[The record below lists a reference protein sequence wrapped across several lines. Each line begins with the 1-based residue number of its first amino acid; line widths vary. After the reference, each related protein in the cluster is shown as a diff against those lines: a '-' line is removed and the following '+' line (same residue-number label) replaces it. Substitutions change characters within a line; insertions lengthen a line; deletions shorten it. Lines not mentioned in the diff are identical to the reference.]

1 MIDVP
6 MIDVLVVDDHALM
19 RTGLSGLIAAAGDMR
34 VVGTAA
40 DGAEAVEQVA
50 RLAPHVVLMD
60 LSMPVLDGV
69 GATRRIVE
77 EHPDVEVLVLTS
89 FSDQQRVMEALDA
102 GAGGYVLKDT
112 EPADLLAA
120 IRSTARGHSPLDPR
134 VARTV
139 LHARRGPA
147 RAAELTEW
155 EQEVLALV
163 GRGLANKQI
172 ARRLGI
178 RESTVKAHL
187 TSVFQRIGVRDRTS
201 AALWARTHL
210 PEAPDAPARPPA
222 GSRREP

>member
-1 MIDVP
+1 V
-6 MIDVLVVDDHALM
+6 IDVLVVDDHALM
-19 RTGLSGLIAAAGDMR
+19 RSGLSGLIAATDDLR

-40 DGAEAVEQVA
+40 DGAEAIEEVA
-50 RLAPHVVLMD
+50 RLAPQVVLMD
-60 LSMPVLDGV
+60 LSMPVMDGV
-69 GATRRIVE
+69 AATRRIVE

-102 GAGGYVLKDT
+102 GASGYVLKDT

-139 LHARRGPA
+139 LHSRRTPA
-147 RAAELTEW
+147 RAAELTER

-172 ARRLGI
+172 ARALGI
-178 RESTVKAHL
+178 REGTVKAHL

-210 PEAPDAPARPPA
+210 PDEGADTGA
-222 GSRREP
+222 

>member
-1 MIDVP
+1 

-60 LSMPVLDGV
+60 LSMPVLDGI

-147 RAAELTEW
+147 HAAELTER

-201 AALWARTHL
+201 AALWARAHL

-222 GSRREP
+222 GSPREPASGGG